1 MGQLRGGYAR
11 HDVRLPSVLLAHDVA
26 GTGEPVLLLHAG
38 VADRRVWQAQWEPLA
53 ERFRVIRCDLRGFG
67 ETPIPPGSYSNTD
80 DIIALLDHLGV
91 EQAAVVGS
99 SFGGRVAL
107 ELAASHPERVSRLV
121 LLCPA
126 FAGLDP
132 TPDAAAFDER
142 EEALAEAE
150 DLDGLVE
157 LNVATW
163 LGPEADDAAR
173 DFVRQMQRRAFE
185 VQLAADAEPV
195 QPEMVRVEVDPTQIA
210 CPAVIVAGRHDMDL
224 FLAIAA
230 HLAETMP
237 RARLVELD
245 WAGHLP
251 GLERPGETTDLILDA
266 LTE

>member
-1 MGQLRGGYAR
+1 M
-11 HDVRLPSVLLAHDVA
+11 LPGVLLAHDVA
-26 GTGEPVLLLHAG
+26 GSGDPVLLLHAG

-67 ETPIPPGSYSNTD
+67 DTPIPPDRYSNVD
-80 DIIALLDHLGV
+80 DVVTLLDHLGV
-91 EQAAVVGS
+91 ERAAVVGS

-107 ELAASHPERVSRLV
+107 EIAATHPDRVSRLV

-132 TPDAAAFDER
+132 TPDAEAFDER

-157 LNVATW
+157 HNVATW

-173 DFVRQMQRRAFE
+173 DFVREMQRHAFE
-185 VQLAADAEPV
+185 VQLTADAEPV
-195 QPEMVRVEVDPTQIA
+195 QPEMVRVEVDPAQIS
-210 CPAVIVAGRHDMDL
+210 CPTVIMSGRHDLDL
-224 FLAIAA
+224 FPLIAA

-237 RARLVELD
+237 QARLIELD

-251 GLERPGETTDLILDA
+251 GLERPGETTGLILES
-266 LTE
+266 LTD